1 MAVNSQVHFD
11 KTFGQPAVDW
21 NDQPLRA
28 FTVVKDNPAP
38 PINPLASFQK
48 NNGPSSP
55 MTPTQSAIVP
65 FPVIKPVSS
74 NHGETFPS
82 MNFPTNLPSMALPSQ
97 TPQHQVAA
105 PAKPSA
111 AQPFPKLP
119 PVSSTV
125 ISTTPSSISAFPS
138 LLPSTSTST
147 FPTLPP
153 TSTFP
158 TLPPT
163 STAPMQN
170 TPSIPFAFNQFNQ
183 PQPTMIAQPQFQFN
197 QPQPTAMAQPQFSQP
212 QFQFN
217 QPQSTA
223 MAQPQFN
230 QPQFNQPQFNQ
241 PQFNQPQFQFNQPQ
255 PTAVAQPTTTG
266 PFFELGAPL
275 TTAAMVPVNEPVGN
289 TGKITIPV
297 LPTSLPFV
305 AHQKPVIQ
313 QFNMNSDVVTEND
326 IQQRR
331 LEIMR
336 GIDQTKLIS
345 AHNGSNNKGFS
356 QSYLK
361 NLASELGI
369 HITGSGNKAQLKA
382 EIEALLAENNMLR
395 SQRG

>member
-1 MAVNSQVHFD
+1 
-11 KTFGQPAVDW
+11 
-21 NDQPLRA
+21 
-28 FTVVKDNPAP
+28 
-38 PINPLASFQK
+38 
-48 NNGPSSP
+48 
-55 MTPTQSAIVP
+55 
-65 FPVIKPVSS
+65 
-74 NHGETFPS
+74 
-82 MNFPTNLPSMALPSQ
+82 
-97 TPQHQVAA
+97 
-105 PAKPSA
+105 
-111 AQPFPKLP
+111 
-119 PVSSTV
+119 
-125 ISTTPSSISAFPS
+125 
-138 LLPSTSTST
+138 
-147 FPTLPP
+147 
-153 TSTFP
+153 
-158 TLPPT
+158 
-163 STAPMQN
+163 
-170 TPSIPFAFNQFNQ
+170 
-183 PQPTMIAQPQFQFN
+183 MIAQPQFQFN

-223 MAQPQFN
+223 MAQPQFNQPQFNQPQFNQPQFN